1 MGRRRHSHDLRVRV
15 AGQAFVNKMMVRGG
29 LKLNRLRWQ
38 VMWRSTLEEMTPIFY
53 SYKSEND
60 ENRVLPLYHQP
71 AIWPNPRVLYC
82 EYSSVFACALPLWW
96 ERQNDKS
103 NTTQEHRR
111 LMQITNRAHLER
123 FPASELPH
131 VSLFHTQQTAKTVS
145 GSPIAL
151 WNCWWKNCQLTLFC

>member
-1 MGRRRHSHDLRVRV
+1 MFHAIFISFLKLWRLCFSSLFLSVLGNCSD
-15 AGQAFVNKMMVRGG
+15 GQEEAFTWPKGGWSGFCEQNDGTGG

-38 VMWRSTLEEMTPIFY
+38 VMWRSTPEEMTPIFY
-53 SYKSEND
+53 SYKSENY

-82 EYSSVFACALPLWW
+82 EYRSVFACALPLWW

-103 NTTQEHRR
+103 NTTQEQRR

-123 FPASELPH
+123 FPAAICFVFL
-131 VSLFHTQQTAKTVS
+131 HTANS
-145 GSPIAL
+145 
-151 WNCWWKNCQLTLFC
+151 